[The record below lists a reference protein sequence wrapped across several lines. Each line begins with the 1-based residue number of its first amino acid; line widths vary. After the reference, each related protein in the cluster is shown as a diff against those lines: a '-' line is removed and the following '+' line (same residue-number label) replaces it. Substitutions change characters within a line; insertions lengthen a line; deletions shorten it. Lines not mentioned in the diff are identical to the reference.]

1 MLFQVISSLALCL
14 LSPRDLISLLYYMG
28 LKLMCSIPLLK
39 CSREDRTKQSKK
51 ERWCIRH
58 KLDLFVL
65 WSLALLGLIMHL
77 ISWPF
82 MM

>member
-1 MLFQVISSLALCL
+1 MALCL
-14 LSPRDLISLLYYMG
+14 PSPRDFISLLYYRG

-39 CSREDRTKQSKK
+39 CSRKTGLNRSKRG
-51 ERWCIRH
+51 RWCIRH

-82 MM
+82 MV